1 MWNVLRIDGQYYHLD
16 ATWNDNN
23 NDNKKLTY
31 SYFNINDEL
40 IQKTHIVEER
50 FLGVCKSMDDNYYIK
65 SNLYFNAYDDSFKN
79 ILSKRIA
86 ENANENINRI
96 SFMFSNKD
104 AYKKAS
110 DKLINKQ
117 EIYRILDMANMQT
130 DKTINT
136 MKIVYSLDEKH
147 NIIVLSEYIK

>member
-1 MWNVLRIDGQYYHLD
+1 
-16 ATWNDNN
+16 
-23 NDNKKLTY
+23 
-31 SYFNINDEL
+31 
-40 IQKTHIVEER
+40 
-50 FLGVCKSMDDNYYIK
+50 
-65 SNLYFNAYDDSFKN
+65 
-79 ILSKRIA
+79 
-86 ENANENINRI
+86 
-96 SFMFSNKD
+96 MFSNKD

-136 MKIVYSLDEKH
+136 MKIIYSLDEKH